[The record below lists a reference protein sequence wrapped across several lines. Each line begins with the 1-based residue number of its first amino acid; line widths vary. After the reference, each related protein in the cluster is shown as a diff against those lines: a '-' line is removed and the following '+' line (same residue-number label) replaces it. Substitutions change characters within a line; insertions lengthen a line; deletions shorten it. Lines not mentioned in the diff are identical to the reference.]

1 MKALSILIPVYNWN
15 CSQLISDL
23 HAQGNALGIPFEIIA
38 ADDHSTDT
46 GTLNAVSSTAAN
58 LEHCRF
64 IAIEQNIGRSAIR
77 NLLADNASY
86 ERLLFMDCDAAVC
99 SPAYLQDYIAIADNA
114 DVICGGL
121 LHPANPPCDGV
132 ELRWKYEKKADKKR
146 SAAYRSLTPYARF
159 TPFNFMILRDVFQ
172 SIRFSTAFTGYGYED
187 VLFGM
192 ELEKRGISILHIDNP
207 LIHLGIEDNATYMAK
222 TEQAIRNL
230 ALHQDNLKGGSTLFL
245 HYSRICSLHLAWLL
259 TLSAKAL
266 IQPVRRNLLGANPDM
281 KLFPLYKL
289 LYLSLQI
296 SSLETAATHGA
307 QMSHSYE
314 SNCHK

>member
-1 MKALSILIPVYNWN
+1 MAT
-15 CSQLISDL
+15 
-23 HAQGNALGIPFEIIA
+23 H
-38 ADDHSTDT
+38 
-46 GTLNAVSSTAAN
+46 
-58 LEHCRF
+58 LEHCRL
-64 IAIEQNIGRSAIR
+64 IALEQNIGRSAIR

-86 ERLLFMDCDAAVC
+86 DRLLFMDCDAAVC
-99 SPAYLQDYIAIADNA
+99 SPTYLQDYISAADNA

-121 LHPANPPCDGV
+121 LHPDNPPCDGA

-146 SAAYRSLTPYARF
+146 SAADRSITPYARF
-159 TPFNFMILRDVFQ
+159 TPFNFMISRDVFQ

-192 ELEKRGISILHIDNP
+192 ELEKRRVSILHIDNP
-207 LIHLGIEDNATYMAK
+207 LLHLGIEDNATYLSK

-230 ALHQDNLKGGSTLFL
+230 ALHQDNLKGGSTLLL
-245 HYSRICSLHLAWLL
+245 HYSRICGLHLVWLL
-259 TLSAKAL
+259 NLSAKAL
-266 IQPVRRNLLGANPDM
+266 IQPVRRNLLSANPDM
-281 KLFPLYKL
+281 KLFSLYKL

-296 SSLETAATHGA
+296 SSVETAATHGA